1 MMMGDSLDR
10 EPTSQMTRAEYAR
23 HRGVSGA
30 AVTQYGHEGRLVETA
45 DGLVD
50 VAATDALLAD
60 SLDPLRGGD
69 RTGKRERVPSE
80 NAAAYLEAK
89 TLRERAMA
97 AKAALEAEHLAGRL
111 VSVEE
116 VKREAFTAARQA
128 QEALLA
134 IPDRLA
140 SLLAAENEPAKVHDL
155 LSEEIRRVV
164 ASIAGDDE
172 DRP

>member
-1 MMMGDSLDR
+1 
-10 EPTSQMTRAEYAR
+10 MTRAEYAR
-23 HRGVSGA
+23 HRGVSA
-30 AVTQYGHEGRLVETA
+30 PTVTQFGHEGRLVETD

-50 VAATDALLAD
+50 VAATDALLAS

-69 RTGKRERVPSE
+69 RTGKREQPAQG

-89 TLRERAMA
+89 TQRERAMA
-97 AKAALEAEHLAGRL
+97 AKATLEAEQLAGRL
-111 VSVEE
+111 VSVAE
-116 VKREAFTAARQA
+116 VEGAAFTAARQA

-140 SLLAAENEPAKVHDL
+140 SLLAAESEPAKVHDL

-164 ASIAGDDE
+164 SAIAGDE
-172 DRP
+172 EEQP